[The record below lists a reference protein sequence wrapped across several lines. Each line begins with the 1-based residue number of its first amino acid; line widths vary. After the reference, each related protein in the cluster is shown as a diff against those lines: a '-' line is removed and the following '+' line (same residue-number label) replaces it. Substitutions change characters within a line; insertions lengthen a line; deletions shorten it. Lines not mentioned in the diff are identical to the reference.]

1 MMVGYDSKNLVTYP
15 GFSYS
20 LVVKGLDPRV
30 TPVKSWRTPR
40 SNRGTGRCTCSCSWL
55 LGLCCNGLSE
65 EGEVTVLQ
73 LGYDFNSKDL
83 KLHNTTQGYTYVNLL
98 VNLQGDVML
107 VQRALILLQ
116 RHTVCL

>member
-1 MMVGYDSKNLVTYP
+1 MIVGYDSKDLVTYP

-20 LVVKGLDPRV
+20 LVMKGLDPR
-30 TPVKSWRTPR
+30 RMLG

-73 LGYDFNSKDL
+73 LGYDFNTKDL
-83 KLHNTTQGYTYVNLL
+83 KLHNRGIYTYVNLL
-98 VNLQGDVML
+98 VSLQGDVML

-116 RHTVCL
+116 

>member
-1 MMVGYDSKNLVTYP
+1 MIVGYDSKDLVTYP

-20 LVVKGLDPRV
+20 LVMKGLDPR
-30 TPVKSWRTPR
+30 RMLR

-73 LGYDFNSKDL
+73 LGYDLNSKDL